1 MKPTL
6 ENMKTFITFHALAAA
21 VTLCAAWP
29 ATSQETAQTVPRQR
43 AIQAAT
49 DSTSAV
55 ELRKLRDLYALR
67 ESYSSSSSSREL
79 VQPLVIQFSPGTSN
93 SLEQT
98 VEDLTVMTRLIEKAL
113 DGGLGE
119 EEPTV
124 KVGVRI
130 LLTGGSRSVR
140 AMYVEGLGP
149 LFMIKVNFPLV
160 APANEEPP
168 PPPAARSEWDKARAE
183 VKGIDLAREDAW
195 AVIGS
200 SRAEYNQELVEA
212 LTQTLLA
219 ALKQATHIRELKPD
233 DHIAVSVF
241 GPAPRSG
248 SGTVLTLRAKKSDV
262 DAFAKGD
269 LDLPAFRRLTSL
281 SAYAGP
287 GHDLASVNSW
297 IQESRPV
304 SRNAAPAV
312 SSTPRSSSIPSSG
325 R

>member
-1 MKPTL
+1 
-6 ENMKTFITFHALAAA
+6 MKTFITSHALAAA

-29 ATSQETAQTVPRQR
+29 ASSQETSPTVPRQR
-43 AIQAAT
+43 AIQTAT

-55 ELRKLRDLYALR
+55 ELRKLRDLNALR
-67 ESYSSSSSSREL
+67 DYYSSSSSSREL
-79 VQPLVIQFSPGTSN
+79 VLPVVIQFSPGASN
-93 SLEQT
+93 LLELR
-98 VEDLTVMTRLIEKAL
+98 VEDLTVMTRLFEKAL

-124 KVGVRI
+124 KVGVRM
-130 LLTGGSRSVR
+130 LLTGSSRSVR
-140 AMYVEGLGP
+140 ALYVEGLGP

-160 APANEEPP
+160 APATEEAPP
-168 PPPAARSEWDKARAE
+168 RPAARSEWDKARAE
-183 VKGIDLAREDAW
+183 VKGIDPARDDAW

-233 DHIAVSVF
+233 EFIAVSVF
-241 GPAPRSG
+241 GPATRSG
-248 SGTVLTLRAKKSDV
+248 AGTVLTLRAKKSDV

-287 GHDLASVNSW
+287 GHDLASVSSW
-297 IQESRPV
+297 IQDSRPV
-304 SRNAAPAV
+304 SRNVAPTV
-312 SSTPRSSSIPSSG
+312 STPPGSSAVPRSG